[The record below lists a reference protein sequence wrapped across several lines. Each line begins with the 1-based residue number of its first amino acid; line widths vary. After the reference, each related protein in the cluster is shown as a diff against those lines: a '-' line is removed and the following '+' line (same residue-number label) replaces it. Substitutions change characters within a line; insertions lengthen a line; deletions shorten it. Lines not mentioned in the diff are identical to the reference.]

1 MLSSAIAK
9 HALYLDD
16 FLAEYRNT
24 NYLKD
29 LKKENKKKKQLKRDD
44 AKSNHDLFRIV
55 NGVKTKAREFPFIV
69 SLHNGRTHTCGGA
82 IITKS
87 GSFLGNHAANIP
99 KVIKR

>member
-1 MLSSAIAK
+1 MLFSAIAK
-9 HALYLDD
+9 HAFYLEDF

-44 AKSNHDLFRIV
+44 VKSNHDLFRIV

-69 SLHNGRTHTCGGA
+69 SLHNGRHHTCGGA

-87 GSFLGNHAANIP
+87 GSFLGNHAANILN
-99 KVIKR
+99 